1 MKLSSTVTTL
11 VVYLYTVL
19 LLGSVHSNKIAEIAK
34 DPSLDIV
41 HPSLSL
47 PTRLVTLQAHVAV
60 ANIGRDSLTAKE
72 TRFMG
77 NAMVSAYE
85 FLLVDDRSVHM
96 VDAQMLSKS
105 PSKETNGAPNL
116 RGLVLA
122 KPPPPAPPKRS
133 PSPPQRYYG
142 TFYRYDYRLFFDPSR
157 CNCGNFWN
165 RRGRQLGTFTL
176 TKSQSAEMATK
187 FCQIL
192 RSGRYPVFKKVR
204 ACQVI
209 PFE

>member
-1 MKLSSTVTTL
+1 MKHSSIVSTI

-19 LLGSVHSNKIAEIAK
+19 LLLGSVHSDEIVEIAK
-34 DPSLDIV
+34 DRSLDIV
-41 HPSLSL
+41 HPALSL
-47 PTRLVTLQAHVAV
+47 HTRLVALEAHVEV

-77 NAMVSAYE
+77 NAVVSAYE

-105 PSKETNGAPNL
+105 PSDEKDGAPNL
-116 RGLVLA
+116 RGLVVA
-122 KPPPPAPPKRS
+122 KPPPPPPKRS

-142 TFYRYDYRLFFDPSR
+142 KFYRYDYRLFFDPSR
-157 CNCGNFWN
+157 CNCGNFWD

-176 TKSQSAEMATK
+176 TKRQTAEMATK

-192 RSGRYPVFKKVR
+192 RSGPYPVFKKVR